1 MLERHDLSFWIVSK
15 DGNLE
20 TFLWLFLIFP
30 PLYPYFPISIRDSL
44 LVFPKKKTRSRINHK
59 HLLLLCYIGAGN
71 MTTYLCF
78 IDSVIYL
85 SYLLPVMIVG
95 PLLRVQTGPILT
107 FYWISNLWTHLS
119 NQTKNRRSGEIVK
132 LFRFN
137 VAYLTRFLTLL
148 SWY

>member
-1 MLERHDLSFWIVSK
+1 M
-15 DGNLE
+15 
-20 TFLWLFLIFP
+20 TFSHLP

-59 HLLLLCYIGAGN
+59 HVLLLCYIGAGN

-107 FYWISNLWTHLS
+107 FY
-119 NQTKNRRSGEIVK
+119 
-132 LFRFN
+132 
-137 VAYLTRFLTLL
+137 
-148 SWY
+148 